1 MARAN
6 GENMIAIGREA
17 NAFAGS
23 NGSGSIAVGYRANA
37 QGNGVS
43 AIGDQ
48 SSADGDGAS
57 AFGYDADASAANA
70 TALGRS
76 ANAAGTSATA
86 LGRDSLAT
94 NTSSLA
100 IGNTNLQFTLTG
112 AEPAVNTAI
121 FVLGAWGSTFTCGT
135 CTILNPV
142 ISVPVPVSAGD
153 ASLPVPLGCDMSL
166 FGGTFAVQ
174 WWPVGTSATP
184 CAFLPTVSFSNTFN
198 GQVGF

>member
-1 MARAN
+1 MHASPD
-6 GENMIAIGREA
+6 REKILTA
-17 NAFAGS
+17 SFDN
-23 NGSGSIAVGYRANA
+23 AVGLWE
-37 QGNGVS
+37 
-43 AIGDQ
+43 IG
-48 SSADGDGAS
+48 
-57 AFGYDADASAANA
+57 ADAPIRWLDGHDA
-70 TALGRS
+70 
-76 ANAAGTSATA
+76 
-86 LGRDSLAT
+86 
-94 NTSSLA
+94 
-100 IGNTNLQFTLTG
+100 
-112 AEPAVNTAI
+112 AVNTAI
-121 FVLGAWGSTFTCGT
+121 FVLGAWGSTFTCGS